1 MDTNTFTRLLEFAV
15 EKGVSD
21 VHLKVGDPPLF
32 RIKSILQPHDFPKL
46 TYQDTRDIAQCILPY
61 GMQDIDLDHI
71 KEVDFSYSIP
81 GTARFRVNV
90 YRQRGTLAIV
100 MRVVPFEVPSLQEL
114 GLPDCVRDFVLEE
127 RGLVLVTGV
136 TGSGKS
142 TTLAALINEINTTR
156 RKHIVTIEDPIEFL
170 FRSEVS
176 SISQREIGADTD
188 GFADAL
194 RAALRQDPDIIMV
207 GEMRDTETIDIALK
221 AAETGHLVFS
231 TLHTQDAPR
240 TINRLTAVFPLDQ
253 QHQVRIRLS
262 ESMRGVISQRLLP
275 RADQRG
281 AVVAMEVMKATMTI
295 TDCIRDEEKTHLIRD
310 YIVKGSDQYRMQ
322 TFDQHLTDLYLRG
335 IITLETA
342 LGAASNPSD
351 FERALRL
358 GNQQVPG
365 GVGEDVSVVASTEGS
380 HARSAE
386 KRSGFGGFSRF
397 GGDSTYDDR

>member
-15 EKGVSD
+15 EKDVSD

-32 RIKSILQPHDFPKL
+32 RLKSVLQPHDFPAL
-46 TYQDTRDIAQCILPY
+46 SYQDTRDIAQFILPY
-61 GMQDIDLDHI
+61 GLQDIDLDTI
-71 KEVDFSYSIP
+71 KELDFSYSIP
-81 GTARFRVNV
+81 GTARFRVNL

-100 MRVVPFEVPSLQEL
+100 MRVVPFDVPTLQDL

-142 TTLAALINEINTTR
+142 TTLACLINEINTTR
-156 RKHIVTIEDPIEFL
+156 RRHIVTIEDPIEFL
-170 FRSEVS
+170 LRSELS

-188 GFADAL
+188 SFANAL

-207 GEMRDTETIDIALK
+207 GEMRDMETIDVALK

-253 QHQVRIRLS
+253 QHMVRIRLA

-275 RADQRG
+275 RADLRG

-295 TDCIRDEEKTHLIRD
+295 TDCIRNEDKTHLIRD

-335 IITLETA
+335 VITLETA
-342 LGAASNPSD
+342 LGAATNPSD

-365 GVGEDVSVVASTEGS
+365 GIGEDVSVVASTEGS
-380 HARSAE
+380 QARGAE
-386 KRSGFGGFSRF
+386 NQTGFGGFSRF
-397 GGDSTYDDR
+397 GGDATYDDQ